1 MWAKT
6 KEFLKWIGFLLFS
19 TFLWLFMLYLVGV
32 TKSLIP
38 FLVFFIG
45 VFPVIEEWFKSN
57 HSNTVVK
64 AHLFGIL
71 EFGALV
77 FAISF
82 APTATYDQ
90 KITIITAKLMALMMH
105 WATGMLHYRANF
117 DISIKKKT
125 LIECMIMHSL
135 FNTCVHFAKI
145 QSFDIVLFAVY
156 FVMYI
161 ATFVVKV
168 EVKQNL

>member
-6 KEFLKWIGFLLFS
+6 KEFLKWIGFILFS
-19 TFLWLFMLYLVGV
+19 TFLWLFMLYLVGAM
-32 TKSLIP
+32 KSLIP

-71 EFGALV
+71 EFVFVAL
-77 FAISF
+77 ALIYT
-82 APTATYDQ
+82 PDITYDR
-90 KITIITAKLMALMMH
+90 KVTLIAAKTMSLVMH

-117 DISIKKKT
+117 DNTKNKRKT
-125 LIECMIMHSL
+125 
-135 FNTCVHFAKI
+135 
-145 QSFDIVLFAVY
+145 Y
-156 FVMYI
+156 FVCVCND
-161 ATFVVKV
+161 A
-168 EVKQNL
+168 

>member
-1 MWAKT
+1 MWAKA
-6 KEFLKWIGFLLFS
+6 KEFLKWVGFLLFA

-71 EFGALV
+71 EFVFIAL
-77 FAISF
+77 ALIYT
-82 APTATYDQ
+82 PDIPYDR
-90 KITIITAKLMALMMH
+90 KVTLIVAKTMSLVMH

-117 DISIKKKT
+117 DDQESKRKT
-125 LIECMIMHSL
+125 YFVCVMMHSV
-135 FNTCVHFAKI
+135 FNICIHYAKI
-145 QSFDIVLFAVY
+145 QSFDIMLFAPY
-156 FVMYI
+156 FVLYI
-161 ATFVVKV
+161 ATYFWKPGMVK
-168 EVKQNL
+168 

>member
-71 EFGALV
+71 EFGVLT

-82 APTATYDQ
+82 APNATYEQ
-90 KITIITAKLMALMMH
+90 KITVITAKLMALMMH

-117 DISIKKKT
+117 DDNESKRKT
-125 LIECMIMHSL
+125 YFVCVMMHSA
-135 FNTCVHFAKI
+135 FNICIHYAKI
-145 QSFDIVLFAVY
+145 QSFDIMLFAPY
-156 FVMYI
+156 FVLYI
-161 ATFVVKV
+161 ATYFWKPGIL
-168 EVKQNL
+168 K